1 MNKTIACTLL
11 VGTVLLAATS
21 AFAATAKENWDQLCA
36 KCHAA
41 DGSGSTKMGKKLKV
55 LDYTDAAVQAKFTDE
70 HLAKVT
76 LEGSTKDGKELMKGY
91 KDDLSAAD
99 ATALVAYIRQMK
111 K

>member
-1 MNKTIACTLL
+1 MKKLL
-11 VGTVLLAATS
+11 TTSLVAVGLMTAAS
-21 AFAATAKENWDQLCA
+21 VFAADAKENWDQLCA

-55 LDYTDAAVQAKFTDE
+55 RDYTDAKVQAEFTDE
-70 HLAKVT
+70 QLIKTT

-91 KDDLSAAD
+91 KDDLTPAD
-99 ATALVAYIRQMK
+99 ATALAAYIRQMK